1 MRPAS
6 GQTEI
11 SANTALP
18 IKENRRERMQLK
30 GEQSPPSHQVQL
42 GQHSTMP
49 GDKLTLWAG
58 IGFSVL
64 FTALIWLLGAR
75 LATIPHLPDSGASWY
90 YWQLPEQTLW
100 GQVTAWAFYLGHQF
114 AIWGL
119 IYQAQRQKLHYQ
131 QGLHRLNIAALGVNA
146 FFIFLHLL
154 QTHVWYDGLAQDVS
168 IWSSQWSVILM
179 LVIILMMENPRRG
192 LFFGQKAPLGKRA
205 VDFVRKYH
213 GYIFAW
219 GVIYTFWYH
228 PMEATSGHLV
238 GFFYTLLLMLQGSLF
253 FTRAHLNKWWTF
265 SLEALVLIHGT
276 LVAVMNANNMWPMF
290 GFGFAGILI
299 VTQLHGL
306 GLPRWMRAVIIALY
320 SAAAI
325 WVYSARGI
333 ETIHQI
339 TWIPITEY
347 AVVFVLA
354 GLVGLGIWVA
364 GRIGKRAQRSY

>member
-1 MRPAS
+1 MTRGNV
-6 GQTEI
+6 GQ
-11 SANTALP
+11 NGALP
-18 IKENRRERMQLK
+18 K
-30 GEQSPPSHQVQL
+30 
-42 GQHSTMP
+42 
-49 GDKLTLWAG
+49 DKLTLWAG

-64 FTALIWLLGAR
+64 FTGLIWLLGAR
-75 LATIPHLPDSGASWY
+75 LTNIPHLSDSGASWY
-90 YWQLPEQTLW
+90 YWQLPQQTVW
-100 GQVTAWAFYLGHQF
+100 GQVTAWGFYLGHQC

-131 QGLHRLNIAALGVNA
+131 HGLHRLNIAALGVNA
-146 FFIFLHLL
+146 LFIFLHLL

-192 LFFGQKAPLGKRA
+192 LFFGQKAPLGQRA

-228 PMEATSGHLV
+228 PMEASSGHLV

-253 FTRAHLNKWWTF
+253 FTCAHLNKWWTF

-276 LVAVMNANNMWPMF
+276 LVAVMNTNNMWPMF

-306 GLPRWMRAVIIALY
+306 GLSRWIRAMIIALY

-325 WVYSARGI
+325 WVYSGRGI
-333 ETIHQI
+333 EKIHQI

-354 GLVGLGIWVA
+354 ALVGLGIWVA
-364 GRIGKRAQRSY
+364 DRIRMRKPKNLSINGT